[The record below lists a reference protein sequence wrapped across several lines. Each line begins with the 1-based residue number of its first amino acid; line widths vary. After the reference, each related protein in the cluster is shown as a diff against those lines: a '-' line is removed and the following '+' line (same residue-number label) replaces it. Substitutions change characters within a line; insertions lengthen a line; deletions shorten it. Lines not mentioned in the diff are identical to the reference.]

1 MKCYIFITSSIK
13 GVGGNQCYIAAKA
26 QYLESQGWA
35 IHVFNPTYHSK
46 RIKCP
51 IDYMNK
57 YLDDTIEALGVPP
70 FKNPK
75 LIVNW
80 TLDKMLKRL
89 GSINKEDEII
99 IESHDDSTSQWGEL
113 LAARIHARHYIYL
126 MTEVYRGPG
135 KSYIEKIDFYDFK
148 YRRKEML
155 GVPMTFNRL
164 FEGIRTVN
172 VDDLSGT
179 LMLNEAPI
187 QDICN
192 AQIDNIE
199 KKDYNICYIGRG
211 SKPYVKNI
219 IQDVGIFAT
228 RHADRTVQFVLV
240 GDMDSHRSTLKKIL
254 SNNSNLNCIELGL
267 LHPIPKSLFDK
278 VDVVIAGSGSA
289 RHSAEVGALVI
300 VADPETCLSNGLLGY
315 ETLNSVFKDEDGIVS
330 SFSDALERVLV
341 NKCYIGKQNR
351 FVADPSVE
359 ECTQNSFRLYSL
371 SDRSYTYYDETAML
385 SGRKDIGAVLRALI
399 NNYFPSLVS
408 FVLGLKRSK

>member
-57 YLDDTIEALGVPP
+57 YLDDTIETLGVPP

-89 GSINKEDEII
+89 GFINKEDEII

-148 YRRKEML
+148 FRRKEML
-155 GVPMTFNRL
+155 GAPMTFNRL

-172 VDDLSGT
+172 DDDLSGT
-179 LMLNEAPI
+179 LKLNEAPI

-211 SKPYVKNI
+211 SKPYVESI
-219 IQDVGIFAT
+219 IQGVGEFAS
-228 RHADRTVQFVLV
+228 RHKDQSVQFVIV
-240 GDMDSHRSTLKKIL
+240 GDLNSHRSNLNQIL
-254 SNNSNLNCIELGL
+254 FQNTNLNCVELGL
-267 LHPIPKSLFDK
+267 LHPIPKSLYDK

-300 VADPETCLSNGLLGY
+300 IADPETKLSNGLLGY
-315 ETLNSVFKDEDGIVS
+315 ETLNSIFHDRDSVVT
-330 SFSDALERVLV
+330 SFCDALERVLV
-341 NKCYIGKQNR
+341 ENCYIGKENR
-351 FVADPSVE
+351 FVPGPSVE

-371 SDRSYTYYDETAML
+371 SDRSFTYYDMKEML
-385 SGRKDIGAVLRALI
+385 SGQKDYKAVLRALL
-399 NNYFPSLVS
+399 NNYCPSLVS
-408 FVLGLKRSK
+408 FLLRLRR